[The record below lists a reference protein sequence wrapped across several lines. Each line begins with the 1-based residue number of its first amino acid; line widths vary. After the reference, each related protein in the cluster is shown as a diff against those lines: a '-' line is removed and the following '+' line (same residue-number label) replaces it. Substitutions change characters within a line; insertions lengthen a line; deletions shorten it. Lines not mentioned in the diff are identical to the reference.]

1 MTASFVPLI
10 TLPSPAIAHLVS
22 HSSSSDSESPT
33 SEDLHDPHGET
44 QPDSAG
50 MVTSRRPSPQAIL
63 LPRTHVGKNDRPVI
77 PDPWA
82 YDWHALAI
90 RREFRG
96 RVWSGI
102 WAL

>member
-1 MTASFVPLI
+1 MTASLVPLI
-10 TLPSPAIAHLVS
+10 TMPSPAIAHLVS
-22 HSSSSDSESPT
+22 HSSSTDCDPRT
-33 SEDLHDPHGET
+33 SEDLQDPHVEVQSDSDGIVPHRRRMP
-44 QPDSAG
+44 QPILP
-50 MVTSRRPSPQAIL
+50 VTNP
-63 LPRTHVGKNDRPVI
+63 VVNNDKPVI

>member
-1 MTASFVPLI
+1 MTASLVPLI
-10 TLPSPAIAHLVS
+10 TMPNPAIAHLVS
-22 HSSSSDSESPT
+22 QPSLSDCDSPT
-33 SEDLHDPHGET
+33 SEDLQHPHGEI
-44 QPDSAG
+44 QPDSDG
-50 MVTSRRPSPQAIL
+50 MVTHRRRNPQPIL
-63 LPRTHVGKNDRPVI
+63 PIPNPVVKSGRPVM
-77 PDPWA
+77 PDSWA